1 MKQTVLHRKFILRS
15 AASLKSHLSKHQAVH
30 SFLGGWV
37 EGCAVQPNWEV
48 DLRSLHVA
56 YRKLFSSWQCGRR
69 GGGGSSRTINREEFK
84 LKGSER
90 KGSTCQK

>member
-1 MKQTVLHRKFILRS
+1 MLPTGNCSRHGS
-15 AASLKSHLSKHQAVH
+15 
-30 SFLGGWV
+30 V
-37 EGCAVQPNWEV
+37 EG
-48 DLRSLHVA
+48 
-56 YRKLFSSWQCGRR
+56 